1 MRLDVADLRLFLCVV
16 DAGSITGGARRAHL
30 ALGSASERLRAI
42 EADVGTALLHRHP
55 RGISLTEAGAAMEHH
70 ARQILLQQS
79 QLRDELRSFA
89 AGGHGTLRLYS
100 NTAGLTTFLPTRV
113 GPWLA
118 ERPHLRV
125 ELLERTS
132 AHIVNAIAAGQVEA
146 GLVSDAVDAGSLYRQ
161 PVADDPLVVLLPASH
176 ELATQRELDFASVL
190 SEPYVAL
197 ADGNALQDHI
207 DDHARAAHRP
217 LDVRI
222 RMKTFDGLCTLV
234 GLGVGIGIVPRTVA
248 RQHRRA
254 TKTVAVPLSDA
265 WARRRLCVC
274 LAEWSRLSPAMR
286 SLLLH
291 LGATPGPSSAG
302 TP

>member
-1 MRLDVADLRLFLCVV
+1 MRLDLADLRLFLCVV
-16 DAGSITGGARRAHL
+16 DAGSITAGARQAHL

-55 RGISLTEAGAAMEHH
+55 RGISLTEAGAALEHH

-89 AGGHGTLRLYS
+89 AGGRGTLRLYA
-100 NTAGLTTFLPTRV
+100 NTSGLTTFLPARL

-118 ERPHLRV
+118 ERPRLRV

-132 AHIVNAIAAGQVEA
+132 AHIVSAIAAGQVEA
-146 GLVSDAVDAGSLYRQ
+146 GVVSDAVDAGSLHCQ
-161 PVADDPLVVLLPASH
+161 PVVDDQLVVLLPAFH
-176 ELATQRELDFASVL
+176 DLRIRRELDFADVL
-190 SEPYVAL
+190 GEPFVAL

-207 DDHARAAHRP
+207 DGLARVARRP
-217 LDVRI
+217 LDVRV
-222 RMKTFDGLCTLV
+222 RMKTFDGLCTMV
-234 GLGVGIGIVPRTVA
+234 GLGIGVGIVPRTVA

-265 WARRRLCVC
+265 WAHRRLCVC
-274 LAEWSRLSPAMR
+274 FADWSRLSPAMR

-291 LGATPGPSSAG
+291 LGATP
-302 TP
+302 